1 MYNMGSAKLQ
11 YIPIQPSAMEGL
23 GCNSQPYLEVMEKEK
38 LPNISIFLNN
48 LCNAKSTWW
57 SPITSP

>member
-48 LCNAKSTWW
+48 LCNAKST
-57 SPITSP
+57 